1 MTDSQLIEKIA
12 ETLFKEEEIDA
23 WSIFDNLEA
32 LFIDERPTFR
42 DKYLEWQKNE
52 ELRAKEQEVMELEI
66 RLAKAQQEL
75 EHIEV
80 TGSAGGGNY
89 SVKITL
95 NGKGIAKKCEVDQTL
110 MDDKSMLEDLI
121 VAAFNNAKNTCET
134 TLKFIIIS
142 VLTSNFSIIV

>member
-75 EHIEV
+75 EE
-80 TGSAGGGNY
+80 
-89 SVKITL
+89 L
-95 NGKGIAKKCEVDQTL
+95 
-110 MDDKSMLEDLI
+110 
-121 VAAFNNAKNTCET
+121 KN
-134 TLKFIIIS
+134 
-142 VLTSNFSIIV
+142 

>member
-42 DKYLEWQKNE
+42 DKYLEWQKSE
-52 ELRAKEQEVMELEI
+52 ELRAKEHEVLELGI

-75 EHIEV
+75 EE
-80 TGSAGGGNY
+80 
-89 SVKITL
+89 L
-95 NGKGIAKKCEVDQTL
+95 
-110 MDDKSMLEDLI
+110 
-121 VAAFNNAKNTCET
+121 KN
-134 TLKFIIIS
+134 
-142 VLTSNFSIIV
+142 